1 MAVRETAQ
9 SPSTDEAELPI
20 PNFIG
25 GEWMRS
31 STSDALPVHDPG
43 TGQLLGQVPL
53 STCDDVHAAVAAAK
67 EAFPAWRVTPA
78 VDRVQVLFRL
88 KALLDEHRDDLAR
101 ELSREHGKNVAETS
115 GEIRRGIENVEHAC
129 GIPTLMMGETLEDVA
144 RGVDCETVRQPL
156 GVFAGI
162 TPYNFPVMIPMW
174 FWPYAVATGN
184 TFVLKPSEQDPL
196 THQRIVELAVEA
208 GLPSGVLNVV
218 HGDATAA
225 DAILEH
231 PDVSGVSFVGSSAV
245 ARLVYA
251 KAGQTGK
258 RVQALGGAKNHMVV
272 LPDADLDLAA
282 DAAVSAAYGSAG
294 ERCMAISVVVAVGDI
309 ADDLVERIRV
319 RMDKLVI
326 GPGDDPTSEMEPL
339 ITREHR
345 DRVAGYI
352 GSGADEGATVVVD
365 GREQVFDGDGYFLG
379 VSLLD
384 DVTTDMQV
392 YRDEIFGPVL
402 SVVRRDNYH
411 EAVQM
416 IADNPYGNGAA
427 IFTRDGGAARRFQQ
441 DAEAGMVGI
450 NVPIP
455 VPVGYHSF
463 GGWNDSLFGDTTMY
477 GPEGL
482 RFYTRPKV
490 VTSRWPDPSTSS
502 VDLGFPQND

>member
-31 STSDALPVHDPG
+31 STSDTLPVHDPG

-67 EAFPAWRVTPA
+67 EAFPAWRATPA

-196 THQRIVELAVEA
+196 THQRIVEMAVEA

-272 LPDADLDLAA
+272 LPDADLDLAT
-282 DAAVSAAYGSAG
+282 DAAISSVFGSAG
-294 ERCMAISVVVAVGDI
+294 QRCLANSVLVGVGEAYDRVKVQLLEGANSLRVGYGLDEDTFMGPVIS
-309 ADDLVERIRV
+309 RR
-319 RMDKLVI
+319 
-326 GPGDDPTSEMEPL
+326 
-339 ITREHR
+339 HR
-345 DRVAGYI
+345 DRVIDLIDQGERE
-352 GSGADEGATVVVD
+352 GADVALDGRGFQVD
-365 GREQVFDGDGYFLG
+365 GYPEGHWVGPTVLEG
-379 VSLLD
+379 VEPGMS
-384 DVTTDMQV
+384 VGQEEV
-392 YRDEIFGPVL
+392 FGPVL
-402 SVVRRDNYH
+402 GLTRAESVEDAIVLMH
-411 EAVQM
+411 EVA
-416 IADNPYGNGAA
+416 YGNATS
-427 IFTRDGGAARRFQQ
+427 IFTRSGRAAREFRYH
-441 DAEAGMVGI
+441 AGISMIGVNIG
-450 NVPIP
+450 VAAPMACFP
-455 VPVGYHSF
+455 F
-463 GGWNDSLFGDTTMY
+463 GGSRASFYGDLKAQGKDAIEFFTDK
-477 GPEGL
+477 
-482 RFYTRPKV
+482 RV
-490 VTSRWPDPSTSS
+490 VISRW
-502 VDLGFPQND
+502 